1 MNKEKLKQMKCS
13 LLLDMIIEEEN
24 KSKGSSLPDKYLLHV
39 SLLVFFSTI
48 ISLLAFINS
57 PYGILNGL
65 IVVLFYVFVM
75 LSTVFMLS
83 ENLKYSIELKSKLLS
98 IEHLSLP
105 FKKQHPAFTDY
116 FSGIMKS
123 IIFDNNQLT
132 NIIKKIKC
140 YVSESEFKSAIYNK
154 DVIKIKNEYGVG
166 SLFYICY
173 LIDNLCYN
181 DKEDIVESEKQDIQN
196 KYMMDKFKDLNH
208 YSSRIK
214 LNEENEINSELI
226 EEISKLQL
234 ENIDVSIEL
243 ISGKVVLMC
252 SFEARIYEEGL
263 SNLLERLGKSERF
276 FNKMS
281 VI

>member
-1 MNKEKLKQMKCS
+1 MFT
-13 LLLDMIIEEEN
+13 IIKYDFRRRK
-24 KSKGSSLPDKYLLHV
+24 KSSNSSLFDKYVLHV
-39 SLLVFFSTI
+39 SLMVFFSTI

-65 IVVLFYVFVM
+65 IVMLFYVFIM
-75 LSTVFMLS
+75 LSTVFMLN
-83 ENLKYSIELKSKLLS
+83 ENLKYSIELKAKLLS
-98 IEHLSLP
+98 FEHLSAP

-116 FSGIMKS
+116 FSDIMKG

-132 NIIKKIKC
+132 NIIKEIKD
-140 YVSESEFKSAIYNK
+140 YVSEDEFKSSIYNK
-154 DVIKIKNEYGVG
+154 EVIKIKNEYGVG

-181 DKEDIVESEKQDIQN
+181 DKDDIVESEKQDIQN

-234 ENIDVSIEL
+234 ENNEVSLEL
-243 ISGKVVLMC
+243 INGKVVLMC

-263 SNLLERLGKSERF
+263 SHLLEKLGKSERF